1 MTALRELSDSDQ
13 NNESINRDLFD
24 VKPGSKKIKKIS
36 VTAKNK
42 RHTSLIKQPVPVN
55 FVNLVLDVNKT
66 PEYKPSNVQ

>member
-24 VKPGSKKIKKIS
+24 VKPGNKKIKKIS

-42 RHTSLIKQPVPVN
+42 RQTSPIKQPVPVN

-66 PEYKPSNVQ
+66 PEYKPSNV